1 MKLVIFAGGHG
12 TRLWPLSRKNS
23 PKQFEKMFNG
33 QSTLQ
38 MTVERISGEYDHKD
52 IYIST
57 NEKFAKIIKQQVP
70 EIPSENIIFE
80 PERRDLAAAVGL
92 AFMTIKNQGYSG
104 PIAILWSDHLMDHVE
119 TFQNV
124 LKIGEQLIIEDSER
138 FVFIGEDP
146 RFANENLG
154 WIKIGSQL
162 DRVNDIPMHAFEGWA
177 YRPALDKCKEMYES
191 GTALWNP
198 GYFITSVDFVLGLY
212 KQFHPQM
219 HTDLGEMVKSKKKLK
234 ELYPKQPAMHFD
246 TAIVEKTDPSQAVVL
261 HAHLGWSDP
270 GTLYALKEA
279 LETNRNESVSVGKVV
294 THNTEDSL
302 IYNQNEHQLV
312 AVSGLDGF
320 IVVNTQD
327 ALLVCPKEEVR
338 FIKDLL
344 EKIELS
350 GHEDK
355 L

>member
-1 MKLVIFAGGHG
+1 MKLVVFAGGHG

-23 PKQFEKMFNG
+23 PKQFEKMFDG
-33 QSTLQ
+33 KSTLQ
-38 MTVERISGEYDHKD
+38 LTIERIEGQYPVSD

-57 NEKFAKIIKQQVP
+57 NKQYKDIIREQLPQIP
-70 EIPSENIIFE
+70 EENLIFE
-80 PERRDLAAAVGL
+80 PEKRDLAAAVGL
-92 AFMTIKNQGYSG
+92 AFMTIKGSGYSG
-104 PIAILWSDHLMDHVE
+104 PISILWSDHIMEHVD
-119 TFQNV
+119 TFRLA
-124 LKIGEQLIIEDSER
+124 LKTAEELIIQDPNR

-162 DRVNDIPMHAFEGWA
+162 DRMNEFPIHAFKGWA
-177 YRPALDKCKEMYES
+177 YRPPLEECKTMFAS
-191 GTALWNP
+191 NTALWNP
-198 GYFITSVDFVLGLY
+198 GYFITSVDFVLDLY
-212 KQFHPQM
+212 KKFHPQM
-219 HTDLGEMVKSKKKLK
+219 HKDLELMVGDPNKLI

-279 LETNRNESVSVGKVV
+279 LETEREETVKIGKVV
-294 THNTEDSL
+294 SHNCSDSL
-302 IYNQNEHQLV
+302 IYNQNPKQLI
-312 AVSGLDGF
+312 ATSGLDGF
-320 IVVNTQD
+320 IIVNTPD

-350 GHEDK
+350 GHKDK